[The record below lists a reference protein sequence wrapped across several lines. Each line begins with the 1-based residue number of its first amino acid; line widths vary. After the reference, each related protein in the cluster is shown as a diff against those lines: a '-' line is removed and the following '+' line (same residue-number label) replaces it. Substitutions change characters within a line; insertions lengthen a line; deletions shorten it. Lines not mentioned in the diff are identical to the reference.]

1 MNSGFECR
9 DWQVAHPFLAT
20 ENGCPTLSPV
30 SSRKGWETPA
40 PTRPQPGTHPSRF
53 RAFFQARTGR
63 RQLAPPQVAEGS
75 WPHRR
80 WCLQRITLPART
92 MKTCGSIPVPGR
104 ETESTQRGTPP
115 PWGGAFPFSSL
126 FWRNSWAYLSSF
138 LRFANLQ
145 ASRTLDRAH
154 LEPFHKPNGIN
165 AKVGAC
171 AAHYRTL
178 LLNSG
183 LSS

>member
-40 PTRPQPGTHPSRF
+40 PTRPHPGSHPSRF

-115 PWGGAFPFSSL
+115 PWGVHSP
-126 FWRNSWAYLSSF
+126 F
-138 LRFANLQ
+138 LRFSGEIPGPIYLLFCDLPTYKQ
-145 ASRTLDRAH
+145 AGLLTGRTLSHSINPMESMRR
-154 LEPFHKPNGIN
+154 LEPALRIIGH
-165 AKVGAC
+165 C
-171 AAHYRTL
+171 
-178 LLNSG
+178 S
-183 LSS
+183 